1 MAHTAVQLAA
11 NREVSEVSEGM
22 SHCTTVS
29 FTLVPTRLLLQ
40 IGDLLL
46 GKEPF
51 ASSPRTMCKEEPLR
65 VEVTYLANGLFTT
78 APPS

>member
-51 ASSPRTMCKEEPLR
+51 ASSPRTMCKEEPLEGGSNLPGKWI
-65 VEVTYLANGLFTT
+65 VHYCST
-78 APPS
+78 